1 MDKQEIIEGKG
12 GKAKKLSVRITYK
25 DGKTEF
31 IPMLTGEFYK
41 FITRFN
47 KTSHIDHF
55 KVEKESKTRLIN
67 DDVDDMGN
75 DPL

>member
-1 MDKQEIIEGKG
+1 MKG
-12 GKAKKLSVRITYK
+12 GISKKLAVRITYK

-47 KTSHIDHF
+47 KTNHIDHF
-55 KVEKESKTRLIN
+55 KVEKDVECKTSN
-67 DDVDDMGN
+67 DQLDDMGN